1 MTRTIREEIMTS
13 HKRNHQTKELFL
25 KRETYHQATIE
36 EGDEQGVPTSGAR
49 LRARIAGE

>member
-25 KRETYHQATIE
+25 KRETTIE